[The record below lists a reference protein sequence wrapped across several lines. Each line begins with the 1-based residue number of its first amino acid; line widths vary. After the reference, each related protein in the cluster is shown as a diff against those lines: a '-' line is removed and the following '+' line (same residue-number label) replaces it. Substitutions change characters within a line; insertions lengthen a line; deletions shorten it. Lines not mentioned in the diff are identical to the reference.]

1 VRLGW
6 RRPAFY
12 SSEYQV
18 SAEIPFSIGWL
29 SAYLSHKWGGRIP
42 IEIVERVQFPRGS
55 SRETW
60 FVKIRNLNRSEDIQ
74 SLVFRMDY
82 PEGST
87 IPTSIL
93 QEYQTYALL
102 AKTSVP
108 IAKPLW
114 FEDDP
119 TWTES
124 ERPFYVR
131 EHVDGNWSIPGF
143 NDPAEGLD
151 ELRIDISKEHMRKL
165 AIVHNVDWKALGF
178 DQFLAVPLR
187 LDACAQTMIEAADF
201 AFMQNFAPEIE
212 RRGKNVWGLEKAL
225 AFYEQVSGI
234 HVEVSSVRYYF
245 NLRSLATLV
254 FSHNAARAVSQS
266 DAAQIRQAW
275 TGTEIVYIAKR
286 LLGAAMSLAA
296 PLAPSR
302 YDDLNESLV

>member
-1 VRLGW
+1 
-6 RRPAFY
+6 
-12 SSEYQV
+12 
-18 SAEIPFSIGWL
+18 
-29 SAYLSHKWGGRIP
+29 
-42 IEIVERVQFPRGS
+42 
-55 SRETW
+55 
-60 FVKIRNLNRSEDIQ
+60 
-74 SLVFRMDY
+74 
-82 PEGST
+82 
-87 IPTSIL
+87 
-93 QEYQTYALL
+93 
-102 AKTSVP
+102 
-108 IAKPLW
+108 
-114 FEDDP
+114 
-119 TWTES
+119 
-124 ERPFYVR
+124 
-131 EHVDGNWSIPGF
+131 
-143 NDPAEGLD
+143 
-151 ELRIDISKEHMRKL
+151 L

-187 LDACAQTMIEAADF
+187 LDACAQTMIEVTRRRFERFRIEAMPIFLEACEWLTDRAPIASKICLCKGTNGLGEEVFRDGKIVAMSDWEEVSIGDPAADF